1 MIFAVLGVI
10 ILIVSFSIALFSL
23 IKEQNQFS
31 DREEELKKPEKASLE
46 KVSEKE
52 LEDIEKPD
60 VVTSLGHRETY
71 IWEQHRKIDADKIS
85 KFDEEKEIR
94 EIEARLAQIKS
105 EGSKSQ
111 VAIDK
116 KQEQSE
122 QVSQRS
128 NLSGSFSISDM
139 LKEL

>member
-71 IWEQHRKIDADKIS
+71 IWEQHRTIDADKIS

-105 EGSKSQ
+105 EGSEGQ